1 MDWIVHKDF
10 GRRTLSGYVSARRGD
25 RVEEKD
31 GAISLGNR
39 LLCFAHSNFA
49 KENMAPDYDG
59 RGLERGDITSYLA
72 FGPPLSEIQK
82 SILRADPF
90 FQRFVQD
97 NPETILFTDDFF
109 RASMM
114 DLYTSCRKLGV
125 NL

>member
-10 GRRTLSGYVSARRGD
+10 ERRTLSGYVSARRGD

-31 GAISLGNR
+31 GAIFLGNR

-82 SILRADPF
+82 SILRTDPSCS
-90 FQRFVQD
+90 RFIDD
-97 NPETILFTDDFF
+97 NPETILFNDLFF
-109 RASMM
+109 QAPML
-114 DLYTSCRKLGV
+114 DLYTVCSKLGV
-125 NL
+125 KL